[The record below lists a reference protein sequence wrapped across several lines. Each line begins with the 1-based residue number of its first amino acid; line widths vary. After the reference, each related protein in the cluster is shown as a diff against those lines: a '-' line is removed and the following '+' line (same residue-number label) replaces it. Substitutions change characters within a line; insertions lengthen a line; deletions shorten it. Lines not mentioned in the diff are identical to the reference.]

1 MPKQDARQALRMKR
15 FLLAAASYL
24 LWIMISA
31 SCHYYGLSRI
41 SLTSIIICWVL
52 IVFCNLVFFVLLRS
66 GFNKRFADPS
76 LTIAQMLT
84 AIFWTAVVSYIT
96 ASSLRGSMLALFLVV
111 FIFGVFRLSL
121 KEFFV
126 LVTVAVA
133 AYAAAMLIL
142 YCHHPRA
149 VDVTLEAIRCV
160 LLLVTLMWFSLIGS
174 YIQNLRT
181 KVIKANNDLQE
192 AMKTIEQ
199 LAIHD
204 ELTEVYNRRQM
215 FSVLKREKALAD
227 RASLSFAVCLLDLDE
242 FKDINDREG
251 HLAGDKVLKTFAQT
265 LRNDVRAED
274 YVARYGGDEFLVI
287 FTGARCLENCSEC
300 AERLQ
305 SISQRMHFPG
315 LKSSISLTASIGVT
329 IYQPG
334 ESLDE
339 LLSRVDAAMYRAKNK
354 GKNRIEK
361 VLPGRPA

>member
-1 MPKQDARQALRMKR
+1 MIMETIMPKQDARQALRMKR

-242 FKDINDREG
+242 FK
-251 HLAGDKVLKTFAQT
+251 
-265 LRNDVRAED
+265 
-274 YVARYGGDEFLVI
+274 
-287 FTGARCLENCSEC
+287 
-300 AERLQ
+300 
-305 SISQRMHFPG
+305 
-315 LKSSISLTASIGVT
+315 
-329 IYQPG
+329 
-334 ESLDE
+334 
-339 LLSRVDAAMYRAKNK
+339 
-354 GKNRIEK
+354 
-361 VLPGRPA
+361 